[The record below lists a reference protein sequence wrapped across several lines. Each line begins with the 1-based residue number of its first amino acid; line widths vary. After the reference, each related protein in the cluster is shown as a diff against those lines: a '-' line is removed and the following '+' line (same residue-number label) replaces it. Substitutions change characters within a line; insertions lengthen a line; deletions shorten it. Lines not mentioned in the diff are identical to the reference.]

1 MNETVLLLVASYG
14 KLRFAQTLTQP
25 TMKSFAASLM
35 AELEQQLLN
44 IKTENDC
51 IIKQSEWSV
60 KATIKTIEKLKTK
73 FYDYSFENKSEEIE
87 FFKTIKPQ
95 FAAKLIFFNE
105 IYNIEITKPISAA
118 KSAKKHYEAYLH
130 KLKKFHKENI
140 EFYKYYKSGN
150 NTLDKKYFLRGK
162 HDIKLT
168 LDSFYF
174 QSDFNFATSHDYKV
188 AQIIAYETIE
198 EYLNSKLKTIKNPTH
213 TAKNLTWSSSKASLV
228 ELVYA
233 LHATGTFNNGNCSL
247 NETVTAIQSFFNI
260 ELGQFNRTFL
270 EIKSRKTIE
279 KTHFLDTLK
288 ENLIKRIEQGD
299 EK

>member
-1 MNETVLLLVASYG
+1 
-14 KLRFAQTLTQP
+14 
-25 TMKSFAASLM
+25 MKSFAASLM

-51 IIKQSEWSV
+51 IIKQSERGI
-60 KATIKTIEKLKTK
+60 KASIKTIEKLKTK
-73 FYDYSFENKSEEIE
+73 FYNFSFETKSQEIE

-95 FAAKLIFFNE
+95 FSAKLIFFNE
-105 IYNIEITKPISAA
+105 VYNIEITKPIGSA
-118 KSAKKHYEAYLH
+118 KSCKKHYTAYLQ
-130 KLKKFHKENI
+130 KLKNFHKDNI

-150 NTLDKKYFLRGK
+150 CSLDKKYFLRGK

-188 AQIIAYETIE
+188 AQIIAHETIE
-198 EYLNSKLKTIKNPTH
+198 EYLNSKLKTIKKPFP
-213 TAKNLTWSSSKASLV
+213 TAKNLTWSASKAALV